1 MEAIASALLELYIPL
16 ALGMAYAALIRPDDS
31 FARSLSRALLYSFLP
46 LLLFSSVYRR
56 QPGSLARDFAAV
68 AATALIVIASS
79 LSSSYLLTR
88 GDRELMLLSTYVN
101 AGYLPIPIAYVMWG
115 VDSLPLVGFYI
126 LVNASVG
133 YTLAPLLLTGKL
145 RSGLKALA
153 RYPPLYAIMAGLLLP
168 LAGVRLPDAVLSP
181 ISRVGS
187 AAPYVAL
194 FVLGV
199 QAFKTGVKLDV
210 DSLKVMATRFLI
222 APLVASLAAP
232 AYVEPGS
239 LVYRVALLEA
249 SMPPAITN
257 VVLANV
263 YGQHPERVAK
273 VVFTLTLLAALSTP
287 LVLTLLA

>member
-1 MEAIASALLELYIPL
+1 MEAIASALLELYMPL
-16 ALGMAYAALIRPDDS
+16 ALGMAYAALARPDES
-31 FARSLSRALLYSFLP
+31 FARSLSRAVLYSFLP

-56 QPGSLARDFAAV
+56 QPGGLAKDFVAVAVTAAAV
-68 AATALIVIASS
+68 IAAS
-79 LSSSYLLTR
+79 LSSSYLLTG

-115 VDSLPLVGFYI
+115 ADALPLVGFYI

-133 YTLAPLLLTGKL
+133 YTLAPLLLTG
-145 RSGLKALA
+145 RIRRGLTALA
-153 RYPPLYAIMAGLLLP
+153 KYPPLYAILAGLLLS
-168 LAGVRLPDAVLSP
+168 LAGVKLPNALLTP

-187 AAPYVAL
+187 AAPYIAL

-199 QAFKTGVKLDV
+199 QAFEAGVKLDA
-210 DSLKVMATRFLI
+210 DSLRVMATRFLI
-222 APLVASLAAP
+222 APLVAFLVAP
-232 AYVEPGS
+232 AYAEPGG
-239 LVYRVALLEA
+239 LAYRVLMLEA
-249 SMPPAITN
+249 SMPPAVTN

-287 LVLTLLA
+287 LILALLA